1 MRIEIPREVERF
13 GHIVIHDVQKV
24 WELDA
29 GLKHKR
35 NESKEKDRRVIRRIS
50 YESLQSVQEQMAIV
64 VPIKDEKIKLIEGV
78 LAGIPH
84 HCLVIIV
91 SNSKRDGVDRFKI
104 EKEALEHIG
113 KFTKKDLFIVHQKDP
128 KLAEACK
135 ESGYDYILG
144 DDGLVKNGK
153 AEGMILSTIL
163 ANLCGKKYIG
173 FIDSDNYFPG
183 AVHEYVQEYSAG
195 FRHAKSDYSM
205 VRISWHSKPKVVES
219 QLFFAKRGRA
229 SEHTNKMLN
238 QLLSSYTGY
247 GTEIIKTGN
256 AGEHAMSMKLA
267 LNIDYSSGYSIEPFH
282 YINVLERF
290 GGILDHKISEDA
302 MKHGVEF
309 FQIESR
315 NPHLHEVK
323 GDEHVKSMSLEA
335 MESIYRTPLCPDD
348 LKATILDDLRN
359 RGILKKNQKMTEK
372 IKYYPALNMVDMK
385 KFKAVIEEE
394 PYAEYLELDVSDYE
408 QLNDL
413 KGLMRDKVEN
423 DDHLPK
429 GENFL
434 EVK

>member
-35 NESKEKDRRVIRRIS
+35 NESKEKERRVIRRIS
-50 YESLQSVQEQMAIV
+50 YESLQAVQEQMAIV

-91 SNSKRDGVDRFKI
+91 SNSKREGVDRFKI
-104 EKEALEHIG
+104 EKEALEHIS
-113 KFTKKDLFIVHQKDP
+113 KFTKKDIFIVHQKDP
-128 KLAEACK
+128 KLAQACK

-163 ANLCGKKYIG
+163 ANLCGKKYLG

-195 FRHAKSDYSM
+195 FRHANSDYSM

-238 QLLSSYTGY
+238 ELLSSYTGY
-247 GTEIIKTGN
+247 GSEIIKTGN
-256 AGEHAMSMKLA
+256 AGEHALSMKLA

-290 GGILDHKISEDA
+290 GGILENNIPSDVMEN
-302 MKHGVEF
+302 GVEF

-323 GDEHVKSMSLEA
+323 GDEHVKSMSREA
-335 MESIYRTPLCPDD
+335 MESIYRSPLCPDD
-348 LKATILDDLRN
+348 LKRTIVEDLRN
-359 RGILKKNQKMTEK
+359 RGILKKNQKMTET
-372 IKYYPALNMVDMK
+372 IRYYPALTKVDMK
-385 KFKAVIEEE
+385 KFKKVIENE
-394 PYAEYLELDVSDYE
+394 PYAEHLELDMTDYTY
-408 QLNDL
+408 LNGIN
-413 KGLMRDKVEN
+413 GLMRDKVLTT
-423 DDHLPK
+423 DHLPK